1 MKLLDYMFAS
11 LRRET
16 FRQCSIVKVHGSLR
30 RLSQSSWCRDLKPK
44 KSFSNEIY
52 DVDTGKETDPAMP
65 RAPVWSVHSL
75 LSSYPRPHVSD
86 GLLKKLH
93 DLSALIPPEEGTE
106 ADEKLKGE
114 LDEMTI

>member
-30 RLSQSSWCRDLKPK
+30 RLSQSSQCRNLKPK
-44 KSFSNEIY
+44 KFFSNGLY
-52 DVDTGKETDPAMP
+52 DDDVGKETDMTIPM
-65 RAPVWSVHSL
+65 APVWSVHGL

-86 GLLKKLH
+86 GC
-93 DLSALIPPEEGTE
+93 
-106 ADEKLKGE
+106 
-114 LDEMTI
+114 